1 MNYLNVFLMTP
12 QNGQG
17 GGGFA
22 TLLPLLVII
31 VIFYFFFIRPQ
42 IRKNQEMR
50 KFRESLQKGDKIVT
64 IGGIHG
70 KIIEVSET
78 WFIIETEGQGR
89 LKIERS
95 AVSMNNVSS
104 ESLGQR

>member
-1 MNYLNVFLMTP
+1 MINLNLLLMAP
-12 QNGQG
+12 QSGQ

-22 TLLPLLVII
+22 TLLPLLIII

-42 IRKNQEMR
+42 IKKNKEMK
-50 KFRESLQKGDKIVT
+50 KFRENLKKGDKIIT

-70 KIIEVSET
+70 KILEMSET
-78 WFIIETEGQGR
+78 WFIIETEGQGK

-95 AVSMNNVSS
+95 AVSMNAVNT
-104 ESLGQR
+104 EALGQR

>member
-1 MNYLNVFLMTP
+1 MNILNVLLMTP

-17 GGGFA
+17 GGFA
-22 TLLPLLVII
+22 TLMPLLVII

-42 IRKNQEMR
+42 IRKNKEMK
-50 KFRESLQKGDKIVT
+50 KFRENIKKGDRIVT

-70 KIIEVSET
+70 KILETGDT

-95 AVSMNNVSS
+95 AVSMNAVST
-104 ESLGQR
+104 ELGQK